1 MGANGRKIW
10 YGIAIFLS
18 GLIVLLSVAGIA
30 GVWVTQQAV
39 RNTVST
45 LVDSVITIT
54 QNIQALDQNYDQKLA
69 NMQEIVS
76 SISTATNTL
85 SQQVANQGLIATLLP
100 EEQSTNLANLSA
112 SVQESINTIRDTLI
126 TIRSLYQT
134 IDSIPFVK
142 LPSLSQDQIDQF
154 SQSVTTIQTA
164 VDNVTNAITAFRSGA
179 STQIDKL
186 TAAVDQ
192 LNSGLSYARNILANV
207 DTSLTEAQDTLNHL
221 QQSFFTVLL
230 LSSGVGTLLLL
241 FVIYTQV
248 EVIRLYVQRWK
259 AASVIGEG
267 TQQPAELPGT
277 TEKAAEVEP
286 DSHRLENQEKSE

>member
-207 DTSLTEAQDTLNHL
+207 DNSLTEAQDTLNHL

-259 AASVIGEG
+259 ASSVIGEG

>member
-259 AASVIGEG
+259 ASSVIGEG

>member
-207 DTSLTEAQDTLNHL
+207 DNSLTEAQDTLNHL